1 MGSRL
6 RAWAVCALALLLGAC
21 GGGGGGGDGAPD
33 AGLEGVATAA
43 FESPE
48 GTVTQVA
55 GHRLRVAVRATIRY
69 TGTAALYVVLEESGG
84 LAVDGTL
91 GASGGTV
98 DAELTF
104 DARPAGRYETQLR
117 LRTCFDA
124 ACARPAGPPGLMTLW
139 YEVTPNIEAPARIVL
154 ERSGREPA
162 PAARIPVRIPAA
174 AGAVAMQVETS
185 NRDQFGIVFDGGE
198 LAVTTRQ
205 ERAGTY
211 RARVTFE
218 NPADTRYRASI
229 DVEYTVHAPEGGER
243 PLQLSDT
250 RFELYL
256 SQGQTATRRVSLTR
270 STWTDALGTPTVW
283 QPDSPCTVQPLGGD
297 VYDIAVD
304 TAGRPAG
311 THYCTVLVP
320 EGPTGDGGRVEV
332 IVQVGYAIALE
343 TPLSLTVQP
352 ASTVTDLRM
361 RSAVL
366 SADPGPQRW
375 SARSLTPWLA
385 VVTPSGT
392 TGIDALVVEVDAA
405 AVPRLGRAE
414 TAEVEIRSDRPG
426 TLPMVVNVA
435 VGSMIPRL
443 DHASARTIVGSRARL
458 YFEGFM
464 PEYHGSALLNS
475 GAIQVEGAR
484 LLDAVMLNDARFF
497 GRQAVLR
504 VDVDQAQP
512 GRDVTVRVEAP
523 LSPSQKRF
531 AVEAPAAVPAGHAA
545 LPAGRYRPVSYGPG
559 LDAVYFAGEGRV
571 YRWRHA
577 GGSWQLDSAA
587 LPGVIDATLRPD
599 EATLHATAGRDV
611 VALDPL
617 TLTQT
622 GRATLPSDAPVFGDF
637 DLTPPDGLRALA
649 HAADLRAFASK
660 RGSGLSGDRTG
671 AAWLWGE
678 GTVDIA
684 AAVAWGGP
692 GTGLSGPATGSGLVR
707 SVSGGA
713 LVSVYGPASAEV
725 YLAEA
730 RAPVAMSG
738 PFPPARVAAV
748 SDNGRRVVFADG
760 SWRDGDVLYGS
771 VANLLTAGHVAG
783 GYALDG
789 AGSFAFVYAYRIADE
804 GGTERARDAALW
816 VIDLRGGAPAVAATL
831 PLSDAVGCTA
841 QRLPDEACRHDGLV
855 TIADGAASA
864 FVIGPHAVAAL
875 PLPAAVAVPLGAPR
889 SAPAAVRPPFRK
901 ATALPAATPMR

>member
-21 GGGGGGGDGAPD
+21 GGGGGADGGTPD

-229 DVEYTVHAPEGGER
+229 EVEYTVHAPKGGER

-283 QPDSPCTVQPLGGD
+283 QPDSPCSVQPLGGD

-332 IVQVGYAIALE
+332 IVQVGYAVALE
-343 TPLSLTVQP
+343 TPLNVTLQA
-352 ASTVTDLRM
+352 ASTSADLRM

-366 SADPGPQRW
+366 SADTLPQRW
-375 SARSLTPWLA
+375 SARSLTPWLTVA
-385 VVTPSGT
+385 TPSGT
-392 TGIDALVVEVDAA
+392 TGIDALVVEIDPA
-405 AVPRLGRAE
+405 AVPTLGRSQA
-414 TAEVEIRSDRPG
+414 AEVEIRSDRPG
-426 TLPMVVNVA
+426 TLPMVVNVG
-435 VGSMIPRL
+435 VGNTIPRL
-443 DHASARTIVGSRARL
+443 EQASAATIVGSRARL
-458 YFEGFM
+458 YFDGFM
-464 PEYHGSALLNS
+464 PEHWGGSLLSS
-475 GAIQVEGAR
+475 GMVRVDGAR
-484 LLDAVMLNDARFF
+484 LVDAAMLSDPRFV
-497 GRQAVLR
+497 GTLAVLR

-512 GRDVTVRVEAP
+512 GQDVTVRIDAP
-523 LSPSQKRF
+523 LSPSQQRF
-531 AVEAPAAVPAGHAA
+531 AVEAPAAVPAGHAV
-545 LPAGRYRPVSYGPG
+545 LPTGRYRPVSHGSAR
-559 LDAVYFAGEGRV
+559 DAVYFAGAGRV

-577 GGSWQLDSAA
+577 GGVWQLDSTA
-587 LPGVIDATLRPD
+587 LAGVIDAALRPD
-599 EATLHATAGRDV
+599 EAALHATAGREV
-611 VALDPL
+611 VTLDPL
-617 TLTQT
+617 TLAET
-622 GRATLPSDAPVFGDF
+622 GRTALSSDALSLGEF
-637 DLTPPDGLRALA
+637 DPAPPEGLRALA
-649 HAADLRAFASK
+649 HTADLRPFASK
-660 RGSGLSGDRTG
+660 RGTGLSSASTG
-671 AAWLWGE
+671 ADWLWNLG
-678 GTVDIA
+678 A
-684 AAVAWGGP
+684 ADRAPLGWGGP
-692 GTGLSGPATGSGLVR
+692 GHGLSAGAGGTGLVR
-707 SVSGGA
+707 SVSGRA
-713 LVSVYGPASAEV
+713 LVSVYGPSAASI
-725 YLAEA
+725 YLSEA
-730 RAPVAMSG
+730 RAPMALAG
-738 PFPPARVAAV
+738 PFPAARVAAV
-748 SDNGRRVVFADG
+748 SDDGRRLIFADG
-760 SWRDGDVLYGS
+760 RWRDGGILFGS
-771 VANLLTAGHVAG
+771 LADLLPAGHVAG

-804 GGTERARDAALW
+804 GGAERARDAALW
-816 VIDLRGGAPAVAATL
+816 VIDLRASAPAVAATL

-841 QRLPDEACRHDGLV
+841 QRVPDESCRHDGLV